1 MSWTLYARLSPVG
14 IPKPQP
20 RPKATIRGAHA
31 GVYTPPKAQ
40 GWKEIIALE
49 AAHLAGRQVEGPI
62 ALRVNFTLPRPKARR
77 KEHLVVTKPDLDNL
91 LKSTM
96 DALTDRAVWRD
107 DSQIAEISS
116 RKTYETAETVPGAVI
131 EIFTWRD

>member
-1 MSWTLYARLSPVG
+1 MSWSLYARLCPVG

-31 GVYTPPKAQ
+31 GVYTPKTAQ
-40 GWKEIIALE
+40 SWKEIIALE
-49 AAHLAGRQVEGPI
+49 AAPLAGRQVEGPI
-62 ALRVNFTLPRPKARR
+62 AIRALFTLPRPKARR

>member
-31 GVYTPPKAQ
+31 GVYTPPTAK
-40 GWKEIIALE
+40 GWKEIIAIE
-49 AAHLAGRQVEGPI
+49 AAPLAGRQIEGPI
-62 ALRVNFTLPRPKARR
+62 ALRVHFTLPRPKARK
-77 KEHLVVTKPDLDNL
+77 KENHVITKPDLDNL

-107 DSQIAEISS
+107 DTQISEISTK
-116 RKTYETAETVPGAVI
+116 KTYETSDTVPGAVI
-131 EIFTWRD
+131 EIFTWRE

>member
-31 GVYTPPKAQ
+31 GVYTPATAKS
-40 GWKEIIALE
+40 WKELIAFE
-49 AAHLAGRQVEGPI
+49 AASLAGRQVEGPI
-62 ALRVNFTLPRPKARR
+62 ALRVHFTLPRPKARK
-77 KEHLVVTKPDLDNL
+77 KETYVTTRPDLDNL